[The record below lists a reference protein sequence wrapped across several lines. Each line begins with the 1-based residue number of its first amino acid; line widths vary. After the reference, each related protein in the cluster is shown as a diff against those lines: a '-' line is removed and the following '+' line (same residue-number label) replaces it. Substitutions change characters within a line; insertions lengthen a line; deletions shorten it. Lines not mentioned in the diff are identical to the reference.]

1 MAQQVS
7 NVHKYSMVNV
17 RDSKLKIENLVKRKG
32 ISMKGYS
39 LSDLDKFTLVSLGFS
54 NQEVKEILE
63 AAEIIKEGSKN

>member
-7 NVHKYSMVNV
+7 NVHKYSMVSV